1 MSDKSLL
8 CRYIGEV
15 LISVNPYSQLPI
27 YGKTMI
33 DKYTGATYFQNEPH
47 IYALAEQMYKNL
59 RDGNKDQC
67 VLISGESG
75 AGKTEA
81 SKKVMEYIA
90 AVSRSGGAVGR
101 VAGMLLGS
109 NPILEAFGNAKTIR
123 NDNSSRFG
131 KYMEIVF
138 DYRAVPFGGRIT
150 NYLLEKVRV
159 VNRSKSERSFHIFY
173 MMLAGIE
180 GRRDETAGIGAQGRG
195 VCVFETQRVLHG

>member
-1 MSDKSLL
+1 MSDTSLL

-33 DKYTGATYFQNEPH
+33 DKYTGAPYFQNEPH

-81 SKKVMEYIA
+81 SKKVME
-90 AVSRSGGAVGR
+90 R
-101 VAGMLLGS
+101 
-109 NPILEAFGNAKTIR
+109 
-123 NDNSSRFG
+123 
-131 KYMEIVF
+131 
-138 DYRAVPFGGRIT
+138 
-150 NYLLEKVRV
+150 
-159 VNRSKSERSFHIFY
+159 
-173 MMLAGIE
+173 
-180 GRRDETAGIGAQGRG
+180 
-195 VCVFETQRVLHG
+195 CV